1 MGVLECEADVF
12 TVYVTQFGQGDGLLN
27 FYLYNWRTA
36 PLAGVSAVGDVPA
49 GKGVGVVML

>member
-1 MGVLECEADVF
+1 MLTRICVK
-12 TVYVTQFGQGDGLLN
+12 FGQGDGLLN

-36 PLAGVSAVGDVPA
+36 PLAGISAVSGQSP